1 MKPVL
6 VRLLL
11 RLYPARWKERYGQEF
26 SDLLQSEEARPS
38 TLADVARS
46 AISEHISP
54 TVGVTMDQKIYSF
67 GVLVKQP
74 AAFLPL
80 AMSLGALVVIGATAT
95 VFGISRQADEGT
107 SAHLWQLLMAGQLPL
122 LLFFIVRWWP
132 RAPRQ
137 TVFVLALQAAALLLA
152 AAPVFLLHL

>member
-1 MKPVL
+1 M
-6 VRLLL
+6 RLLVS
-11 RLYPARWKERYGQEF
+11 LYPSRWQQRYGSEF
-26 SDLLQSEEARPS
+26 SDLLQSEQFRLS
-38 TLADVARS
+38 TLADVVRS

-54 TVGVTMDQKIYSF
+54 TVGAAMNRKIYPF

-80 AMSLGALVVIGATAT
+80 AMSLGAITVVVVTAT
-95 VFGISRQADEGT
+95 VFGISRQPDEGT
-107 SAHLWQLLMAGQLPL
+107 PAHLWQLLMAGQLPL
-122 LLFFIVRWWP
+122 LLFFVIRWGP

-137 TVFVLALQAAALLLA
+137 TIYVLALQAAAFLLA